1 MFLHCLPQTAFAY
14 PSEHSLTDNKC
25 LLVGFQKLYAM
36 KILRKEVI
44 VSRGEVKILYL
55 SLYHPDQGGA
65 HNGREESAGEQR
77 APFHHQFEVS
87 TSLLLHIIIITIS
100 SN

>member
-1 MFLHCLPQTAFAY
+1 MSRNEVVRKGNKGRTIVIFA
-14 PSEHSLTDNKC
+14 
-25 LLVGFQKLYAM
+25 
-36 KILRKEVI
+36 
-44 VSRGEVKILYL
+44 
-55 SLYHPDQGGA
+55 GGA
-65 HNGREESAGEQR
+65 HNGGEEGAGEQR